1 MGSTDSVGITAA
13 GAGVITL
20 TACARSRA
28 LASFTARSTACPIG
42 LCAVTTTYEPTGRG
56 PGFGFTTPSF
66 SFSSPNAPSPD
77 RIIRHVSSCHTASD
91 ADRHSGASLFCSAA
105 SGRRH
110 LQEEFVPFT
119 AANKIDAVDF
129 PHASRSY
136 PTART
141 LARSPIDRN
150 ESPACTPSHPARR
163 YPSTTSATWSS
174 VGELSAVIGSASVV
188 FRVQST
194 GMNSFCVS
202 RSSAAHPTR
211 SPRCTQLGAPNA
223 AASTTVMPYA
233 SYAHGCTFRHVR
245 RYIRSI
251 PSASRKSLH
260 TSL

>member
-1 MGSTDSVGITAA
+1 MGSTDSVGITAH
-13 GAGVITL
+13 GAGVITF

-28 LASFTARSTACPIG
+28 LASFTARSVTCPIG
-42 LCAVTTTYEPTGRG
+42 LCAVTTTYVPTGRR

-66 SFSSPNAPSPD
+66 SFSFSVRPASID

-110 LQEEFVPFT
+110 LQEEFVPEFT
-119 AANKIDAVDF
+119 AADKIDPVAF

-174 VGELSAVIGSASVV
+174 VGELSVVIRSASVV

-194 GMNSFCVS
+194 GMNSIS
-202 RSSAAHPTR
+202 D
-211 SPRCTQLGAPNA
+211 
-223 AASTTVMPYA
+223 
-233 SYAHGCTFRHVR
+233 
-245 RYIRSI
+245 
-251 PSASRKSLH
+251 
-260 TSL
+260 

>member
-28 LASFTARSTACPIG
+28 LASFTARSVTCPIG
-42 LCAVTTTYEPTGRG
+42 LCAVTTTYEPIGSV
-56 PGFGFTTPSF
+56 GFGFFTTPSF
-66 SFSSPNAPSPD
+66 SFSVRAPSPD

-110 LQEEFVPFT
+110 LQQEFVPEFT
-119 AANKIDAVDF
+119 AADKIDPVAF
-129 PHASRSY
+129 PHESRSY

-174 VGELSAVIGSASVV
+174 VGELSVVIRSASE

-194 GMNSFCVS
+194 GMNSIS
-202 RSSAAHPTR
+202 D
-211 SPRCTQLGAPNA
+211 
-223 AASTTVMPYA
+223 
-233 SYAHGCTFRHVR
+233 
-245 RYIRSI
+245 
-251 PSASRKSLH
+251 
-260 TSL
+260 